1 VHHKMVKIA
10 RHGYNKRERKWG
22 EDRDGQSR
30 RKRKV
35 VRQGSKRAAYTAPL
49 GLGLTGVQAGLSFAR
64 V

>member
-1 VHHKMVKIA
+1 
-10 RHGYNKRERKWG
+10 
-22 EDRDGQSR
+22 
-30 RKRKV
+30 